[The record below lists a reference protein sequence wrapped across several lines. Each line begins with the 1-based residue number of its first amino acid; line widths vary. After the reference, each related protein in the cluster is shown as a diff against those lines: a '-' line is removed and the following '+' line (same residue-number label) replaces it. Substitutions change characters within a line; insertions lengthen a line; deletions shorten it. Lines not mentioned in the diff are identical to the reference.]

1 MPDSNYHAPRIFTR
15 LHARF
20 PLPVTMLAWRTPWE
34 LLVATVLAAQCT
46 DARVNMVTPEFFRR
60 WPGPWELS
68 RASLQEVEQVIH
80 STGFFRQKAK
90 NLVAAARVITRDHDG
105 QVPDTMEGLIALPG
119 VARKTANIVLSHAL
133 GKHEGIAVDTHVR
146 RLSFRLGLTASTN
159 PAIIERDLMR
169 LFPRDQ
175 WGEINHLLVL
185 FGRETCMARKP
196 RCEDCTLADF
206 CPRHGLAPKE

>member
-1 MPDSNYHAPRIFTR
+1 MTAALIFER

-20 PLPVTMLAWRTPWE
+20 PLPVTMLAWKDAWE

-60 WPGPWELS
+60 WPGPLELS
-68 RASLQEVEQVIH
+68 QASIQKVEQVIH

-90 NLVAAARVITRDHDG
+90 NLVAAAKIVMHDHDG
-105 QVPDTMEGLIALPG
+105 QVPNSMAGLLTLPG
-119 VARKTANIVLSHAL
+119 VARKTANIVLSNAL

-159 PAIIERDLMR
+159 PAIIERDMMN
-169 LFPRDQ
+169 LFPRHQ
-175 WGEINHLLVL
+175 WGDINHLLVL
-185 FGRETCMARKP
+185 FGRDTCTARKP
-196 RCEDCTLADF
+196 RCAECMLADI
-206 CPRHGLAPKE
+206 CPKNGIAVQQNT

>member
-1 MPDSNYHAPRIFTR
+1 MTNHQRAFLIFDR

-20 PLPVTMLAWRTPWE
+20 PLPVTTLAWKNPWE

-60 WPGPWELS
+60 WPGPQELS
-68 RASLQEVEQVIH
+68 RASIPEVEQVIH
-80 STGFFRQKAK
+80 STGFFRQKTK
-90 NLVAAARVITRDHDG
+90 YLVAAAGIVMHEHGG
-105 QVPDTMEGLIALPG
+105 QVPDSISGLLALPG
-119 VARKTANIVLSHAL
+119 VARKTANIVLSNAL

-159 PAIIERDLMR
+159 PAIIERDLIK

-175 WGEINHLLVL
+175 WGDINHLLVL
-185 FGRETCMARKP
+185 FGRDTCMARNP
-196 RCEDCTLADF
+196 RCADCILTDI
-206 CPRHGLAPKE
+206 CPRHGLAANQ